1 MSPVNLRKR
10 LLLLTVCI
18 SGSVLADA
26 TVNFSGTLIEAPP
39 CVVNNNNVITVNF
52 GNEVMTTRIDGTQ
65 YRKPIDFDLDCSMA
79 VSSKQKVRIT
89 GTPASFD
96 STALAGGKSGL
107 GIALYNGDTRLNLG
121 SWLNFTDPNIPRL
134 YAVPIKQ
141 SGITLSGGAFRVM
154 ASLVVE
160 YQ

>member
-1 MSPVNLRKR
+1 MSPVNLRKL

-89 GTPASFD
+89 GTPQVL
-96 STALAGGKSGL
+96 TVPRWREGKAG
-107 GIALYNGDTRLNLG
+107 
-121 SWLNFTDPNIPRL
+121 
-134 YAVPIKQ
+134 
-141 SGITLSGGAFRVM
+141 
-154 ASLVVE
+154 
-160 YQ
+160 

>member
-1 MSPVNLRKR
+1 MTPKNLRG
-10 LLLLTVCI
+10 LVLPFALGLSC
-18 SGSVLADA
+18 SVLAEA

-39 CVVNNNNVITVNF
+39 CVVHNNNVITVNF
-52 GNEVMTTRIDGTQ
+52 GDEVMTTRIDGTQ
-65 YRKPIDFDLDCSMA
+65 YRKLIDFDLDCSMA
-79 VSSKQKVRIT
+79 ASSKQKVRIT

-96 STALAGGKSGL
+96 STALAGGKSGR

-134 YAVPIKQ
+134 YAAPIKQ
-141 SGITLSGGAFRVM
+141 SGVTLSGGAFRVM